1 MQGVKRAAEPL
12 HGDYTSSAL
21 PDQRGLIDTHF
32 NLQGT
37 RGEVRWGRVEIVTG
51 SVSFILVATEQFKV
65 FVEKGQAAW
74 TNDRLLRPPLCPC
87 AGKR

>member
-1 MQGVKRAAEPL
+1 MSSMQGVKRAAEPL

-37 RGEVRWGRVEIVTG
+37 RGEVRWGRVEIVG
-51 SVSFILVATEQFKV
+51 EQFKV

-74 TNDRLLRPPLCPC
+74 TDDRLLRPPLCPC